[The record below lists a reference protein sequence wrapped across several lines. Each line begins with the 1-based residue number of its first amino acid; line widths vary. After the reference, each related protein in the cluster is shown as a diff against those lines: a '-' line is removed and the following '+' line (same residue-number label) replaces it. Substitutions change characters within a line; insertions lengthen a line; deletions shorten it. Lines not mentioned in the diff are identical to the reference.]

1 MHATL
6 PKENSVDPTFSSA
19 QTSAREMNDA
29 SSAVIGNNE
38 SSRHES
44 NSPSD
49 VALLPEEFESNTPAT
64 LSEVTEVSLTD
75 VEGEADVAQKTM
87 KNIEAVLVS
96 KGSGRRESDAAH
108 HIPRVAKSAAA
119 KAAKLKAATSSDGTS
134 ALIEI
139 PCEPEKLM
147 EALQQM
153 RMQYSTEGWVGWT
166 AKKRSQFL
174 AALRMD
180 KRHLA
185 RIAHR
190 VLDAPIEN
198 FKGGLLRVTLSDTAH
213 ANFRV
218 YGTTDK
224 KPEAVLK
231 HALVVALGVEEEF
244 VSQLVDIKFASHSI
258 SCAAAIAVISC
269 ALQKL
274 PGLINPSWFN
284 VLNAGGPHASLVRVR
299 IRSRLIP
306 ICFHAALC

>member
-1 MHATL
+1 M
-6 PKENSVDPTFSSA
+6 ENSVAPTFTSA
-19 QTSAREMNDA
+19 QTNTGAMNAA
-29 SSAVIGNNE
+29 SSAITIISNE
-38 SSRHES
+38 SSEHES
-44 NSPSD
+44 NAPSD
-49 VALLPEEFESNTPAT
+49 VAPLLPEGFESNAPAE
-64 LSEVTEVSLTD
+64 LSEVPLTEAEGATD
-75 VEGEADVAQKTM
+75 AAPKIMD
-87 KNIEAVLVS
+87 NIEAVLVS
-96 KGSGRRESDAAH
+96 KGHGRRESDTAH

-119 KAAKLKAATSSDGTS
+119 KAAKLKAAEASDGIS
-134 ALIEI
+134 ALIDI

-153 RMQYSTEGWVGWT
+153 RIQYSTAGWVGWS
-166 AKKRSQFL
+166 AKKRSHFL

-218 YGTTDK
+218 NGTMDK

-231 HALVVALGVEEEF
+231 HALVVALGVEAEF

-269 ALQKL
+269 ALQTL

-284 VLNAGGPHASLVRVR
+284 VCGPHASLVRARV
-299 IRSRLIP
+299 
-306 ICFHAALC
+306 CVHT